1 VSIGGKKIPV
11 GTTVVAYTQ
20 AAMFDRDRFPNPGQ
34 LDPTRSAALYRHF
47 GGGLHPCSG
56 RAVNDVQLPELV
68 RRVIKRGILRVE
80 RPRYDGPFID
90 ELIVSFRR
98 GRP

>member
-1 VSIGGKKIPV
+1 LRIRTGSIPR
-11 GTTVVAYTQ
+11 AP
-20 AAMFDRDRFPNPGQ
+20 R
-34 LDPTRSAALYRHF
+34 RSNRHF

-56 RAVNDVQLPELV
+56 RAVNDVQIPELV
-68 RRVIKRGILRVE
+68 RQVLKRGILRVE

-98 GRP
+98 GGK